1 MNQAVYKQ
9 KICTLIK
16 EIRMRKG
23 IKQEVVA
30 LAIGKNQ
37 GTYSRM
43 ESGAIEITPA
53 ELKMIC
59 ALLDVSNL
67 KIIAQVDSD
76 MANTPMIKG
85 TPYCHLL
92 ISLICHF
99 EEIDLG
105 INSEEELLKQAI
117 YFFQSRL
124 NPK

>member
-1 MNQAVYKQ
+1 MNQEAYKQ

-16 EIRMRKG
+16 EIRIRKG

-30 LAIGKNQ
+30 MAIGKNQ

-59 ALLDVSNL
+59 AQLDVSNL
-67 KIIAQVDSD
+67 KIIALADAD
-76 MANTPMIKG
+76 ILYTPMIRD
-85 TPYCHLL
+85 TPYCQLL
-92 ISLICHF
+92 ISLICYF

-105 INSEEELLKQAI
+105 TNSEEELLKQAI